1 MATLGSI
8 TAFLTEARGEL
19 AKVAWPTNS
28 QTVRLTTLV
37 ITVSLLVGLYLGMA
51 DWLLKQALERLILR

>member
-1 MATLGSI
+1 MAMFKSI

-19 AKVAWPTNS
+19 ARVAWPTRS

-37 ITVSLLVGLYLGMA
+37 ITVSLLVGLYLGTA
-51 DWLLKQALERLILR
+51 DWLLKQALERLVLR